1 MKLWN
6 KIFGSNVLRVYISK
20 SSDDGDSGVLTPE
33 AALRVQT
40 VYSCV
45 RIISEDVGTLPIH
58 IKKREGDTRTTLYT
72 HPIARLLERPNP
84 YMTGVDFR
92 RAMIACLELR
102 GNAYALISERDRQGY
117 ASRLDLLDPD
127 QVTVFKGNTDI
138 FYSIA
143 GGRLLPSRDVIH
155 LKGFTLDG
163 IEGRSPIT
171 LLRENIENARNS
183 KRFSK
188 NLFKRDLKTS
198 TVFSTDEKISPAQRL
213 QLQIDLNKM
222 LNKAKGVGSPIVL
235 EGGMKASSL
244 TLSPEDAQFVQYS
257 LMTTDEIAAGYRV
270 PPHKVGDWT
279 RGTYSNNT
287 QANLEYFTDCV
298 RPLLEVCEAELN
310 EKLLLEAERAD
321 VYVDIN
327 FKGLL
332 RTDVKT
338 QIENY
343 RTMFNIGVYSANDI
357 RALEDL
363 AGYSGGDRYFVP
375 ANMMEI
381 TAERLITPQNDI
393 QNNGQSE

>member
-1 MKLWN
+1 
-6 KIFGSNVLRVYISK
+6 
-20 SSDDGDSGVLTPE
+20 
-33 AALRVQT
+33 
-40 VYSCV
+40 
-45 RIISEDVGTLPIH
+45 
-58 IKKREGDTRTTLYT
+58 
-72 HPIARLLERPNP
+72 
-84 YMTGVDFR
+84 MTGVDFR

-127 QVTVFKGNTDI
+127 QVSVVKGDTDV

-143 GGRLLPSRDVIH
+143 GRSLLPSRDIIH

-163 IEGRSPIT
+163 IEGKSPIT

-198 TVFSTDEKISPAQRL
+198 TVFSTDEKISPAQRMTL
-213 QLQIDLNKM
+213 QSDLNKM

-235 EGGMKASSL
+235 EGGMKVSSL

-363 AGYSGGDRYFVP
+363 AGYPGGDRYFVP

-381 TAERLITPQNDI
+381 TAQRLITPQNDI

>member
-1 MKLWN
+1 MGFWN
-6 KIFGSNVLRVYISK
+6 KIFGTNVLPVIISK

-58 IKKREGDTRTTLYT
+58 IKKRKGDTRTTLYT

-102 GNAYALISERDRQGY
+102 GNAYALITERDRQGY

-127 QVTVFKGNTDI
+127 QVSVVKGDTDV

-143 GGRLLPSRDVIH
+143 GGSLLPSRDIIH

-163 IEGRSPIT
+163 IEGKSPIT

-213 QLQIDLNKM
+213 QLQSDLNKM

-235 EGGMKASSL
+235 EGGMKATSL

-363 AGYSGGDRYFVP
+363 AGYPGGDRYFVP

-393 QNNGQSE
+393 QNNGQS